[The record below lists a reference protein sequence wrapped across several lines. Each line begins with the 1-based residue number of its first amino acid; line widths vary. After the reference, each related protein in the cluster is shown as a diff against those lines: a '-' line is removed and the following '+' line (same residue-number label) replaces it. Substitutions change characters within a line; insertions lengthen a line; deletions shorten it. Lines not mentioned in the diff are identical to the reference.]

1 MNSKNPKPDFQLL
14 SAHILSFEKG
24 CKDAVFSFHPELGR
38 HPLSGFYVSVLAFL
52 EDL

>member
-24 CKDAVFSFHPELGR
+24 RKEAVFSFHPDLGR
-38 HPLSGFYVSVLAFL
+38 HPLSGFYVFALRFL